1 MCSVVVQYE
10 CGVVVQYDC
19 GVVVQYECAV
29 WWYSMN
35 VQCGGAV

>member
-10 CGVVVQYDC
+10 CGVVVQYEC

-35 VQCGGAV
+35 VQCGGTV

>member
-1 MCSVVVQYE
+1 MSS
-10 CGVVVQYDC
+10 VVVQYDC

-35 VQCGGAV
+35 VQCGGTV

>member
-1 MCSVVVQYE
+1 MCSVVVQCE
-10 CGVVVQYDC
+10 CGVVVQYEC

-35 VQCGGAV
+35 MQCGGTV

>member
-1 MCSVVVQYE
+1 MWCVVVQYE
-10 CGVVVQYDC
+10 C

-35 VQCGGAV
+35 VQCGGTV

>member
-1 MCSVVVQYE
+1 MYSVVVQYE
-10 CGVVVQYDC
+10 C

-35 VQCGGAV
+35 VVCGGTV